1 MDCST
6 TSPSHPLESS
16 DRNSSL
22 CTHCS
27 FRCRHSSSVDSTEP
41 LRRRTHVRLWAYG
54 LLLCSNAIPR
64 LTERTLRLHARLKT
78 ASLSSSVV
86 QFPASQPAMRTPSLR
101 PLLVGFLLME
111 SFALGQG
118 TGAKSADGSHLN
130 RSVPD
135 LCDSFVA
142 DNSLIVTSQIEE
154 EIKASR
160 TSFQTLVD
168 CLQEGGALRFDTL
181 SFSPSETIRIEK
193 SISVSSVA
201 EQKLAV
207 ACDGRPVFD
216 IRSDLYRRPQ
226 S

>member
-1 MDCST
+1 
-6 TSPSHPLESS
+6 
-16 DRNSSL
+16 
-22 CTHCS
+22 
-27 FRCRHSSSVDSTEP
+27 
-41 LRRRTHVRLWAYG
+41 
-54 LLLCSNAIPR
+54 
-64 LTERTLRLHARLKT
+64 
-78 ASLSSSVV
+78 
-86 QFPASQPAMRTPSLR
+86 MRTPSVR
-101 PLLVGFLLME
+101 PLLVGFLLLE

-118 TGAKSADGSHLN
+118 TGAKPADGSHLN

-142 DNSLIVTSQIEE
+142 DNALIVTSQIEE

-168 CLQEGGALRFDTL
+168 CLQEGGALRFDTS

-216 IRSDLYRRPQ
+216 IRSDLHRRPQ